1 MRILQIIDSLEPGGA
16 ERMAVNYANSLAQK
30 FEYSALATT
39 RAEGMLKSKIDSD
52 VKYIFLNRKSTI
64 DFKAAKRLAK
74 FCTDNKIDF
83 IHAHSSSYFIALMTK
98 LFGVK
103 VKIIWHDH
111 NGMSEYLEKRSTLA
125 LKFASRFFTGIISV
139 NQLLMQWAIEK
150 LKCKNVIYLPNFAI
164 PDEKSSS
171 AQMKLSGDE
180 GKRILCLANLRPQK
194 NHYLLL
200 EAAQK
205 IREKFSDWTFHL
217 VGKDF
222 KDEYSANLQREIE
235 RMNLEQTVFVYGSTN
250 DSASV
255 IRQAD
260 ICVISSLSE
269 GLPVALLEYG
279 FESKAV
285 VCTNVGEI
293 PSIIRSN
300 ENGFIV
306 PSQDDDAFVFSVE
319 KLIEN
324 QLLREKLGKNL
335 LETVKSQYSPE
346 VVLHQYLNW
355 VKKL

>member
-16 ERMAVNYANSLAQK
+16 ERMAVNYANSLAQTI
-30 FEYSALATT
+30 EYSALATT
-39 RAEGMLKSKIDSD
+39 RAEGALRSHISSKVD
-52 VKYIFLNRKSTI
+52 YIFLKKKSTI
-64 DFKAAKRLAK
+64 DFQAASRLAK
-74 FCTDNKIDF
+74 FCGYNKIDF
-83 IHAHSSSYFIALMTK
+83 IHAHSSSYFIALMMK
-98 LFGVK
+98 LYGLN

-111 NGMSEYLEKRSTLA
+111 NGMSEYLERRSTFS
-125 LKFASRFFTGIISV
+125 LKFASRFFCGIIAV
-139 NQLLMQWAIEK
+139 NHLLKQWASEK
-150 LKCKNVIYLPNFAI
+150 LKCKNVIYLQNFAI

-171 AQMKLSGDE
+171 TQMKLSGE
-180 GKRILCLANLRPQK
+180 QGKRILCLANLRPQK
-194 NHYLLL
+194 NHQLLL
-200 EAAQK
+200 EVALK
-205 IREKFSDWTFHL
+205 IGAKHPEWTFHL

-222 KDEYSANLQREIE
+222 NDEYSAKLKREIAK
-235 RMNLEQTVFVYGSTN
+235 LDLSQSVFIYGAANNSN
-250 DSASV
+250 AV

-260 ICVISSLSE
+260 ICVLTSVSE

-293 PSIIRSN
+293 LSIIRSN

-306 PSQDDDAFVFSVE
+306 PSQDVDGFVFFVE

-324 QLLREKLGKNL
+324 QLVREKLGKNL
-335 LETVKSQYSPE
+335 LETVQSQYSPE